1 MSTKLH
7 QQKVVDSKLRELI
20 VLCMP
25 YRSNTAPSMEI
36 RIAQQQRQIHEQQT
50 LVTVLKCEP
59 QFSGPTKPL

>member
-20 VLCMP
+20 VLCMS
-25 YRSNTAPSMEI
+25 YRSNTVPSVEI

-50 LVTVLKCEP
+50 LVTVLK
-59 QFSGPTKPL
+59 